1 MVTCECG
8 CGAQTETAAFVPG
21 HDQRLRTRLEAQ
33 VGGIL
38 ALRSLIEAAE
48 DNEGTV
54 RLDGGAHLAVVGFG
68 ARRARH

>member
-48 DNEGTV
+48 AYAAGRDTEETLT
-54 RLDGGAHLAVVGFG
+54 RKIRQLF
-68 ARRARH
+68 AREH